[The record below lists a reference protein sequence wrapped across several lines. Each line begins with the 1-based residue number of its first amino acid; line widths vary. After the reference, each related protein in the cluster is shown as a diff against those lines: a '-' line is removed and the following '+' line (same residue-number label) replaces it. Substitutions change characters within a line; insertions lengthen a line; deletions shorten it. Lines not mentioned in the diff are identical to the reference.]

1 MKASDVN
8 GLLTQVRAAVR
19 NAQPIKLSGRVTQ
32 ALGTVVRATGVD
44 AQVGD
49 VCELHSANSDGTG
62 QMMRAEVIGF
72 DQQTAILSPFGEL
85 RGLSASSMVVPLHR
99 ALDVPVGPELLGR
112 VLDGFG
118 EPRDGLG
125 PLHASARASTDAMP
139 PDAMSR
145 KPINER
151 FVTGLRVLDAMT
163 AVGRGQRLGVFAPA
177 GVGKST
183 LTAMLANGA
192 QCDVK
197 VIALIGE
204 RGREV
209 SEFIEHS
216 LGPQGLKQS
225 VVIASTSDR
234 PAVERAKS
242 AQVAMTIAEHFR
254 AQGKSV
260 LLVMDSVTRY
270 ARALR
275 EIGLAGGEPPTR
287 RGFPPS
293 VFAAL
298 PRLLERAGNDAHGS
312 ITAFYTVLVD
322 SEDDADPIAEE
333 VRSILDGHLI
343 LSRKL
348 SQQNHFPA
356 IDVLKSLSRLMHHVT
371 QPSQQQAAS
380 KLRNWLAKY
389 EDIELLVQVGEYR
402 AGADPLA
409 DEAVERV
416 PHVRNWLK
424 QSTSLWS
431 PLSKTLEGLSAL
443 EAGKHVA

>member
-1 MKASDVN
+1 MKPADLN
-8 GLLTQVRAAVR
+8 GLLGQVRAAVR
-19 NAQPIKLSGRVTQ
+19 QVNPIKVSGRVTQ

-49 VCELHSANSDGTG
+49 VCELHSGNG

-72 DQQTAILSPFGEL
+72 DQQIAILSPFGEL
-85 RGLSASSMVVPLHR
+85 KGLSASTMVVPLHR

-112 VLDGFG
+112 VLNGFG

-125 PLHASARASTDAMP
+125 PLGTSARASTDAMP

-145 KPINER
+145 RPINER
-151 FVTGLRVLDAMT
+151 FVTGMRVLDAMT

-216 LGPQGLKQS
+216 LGPKGLAQS
-225 VVIASTSDR
+225 VVVASTSDR

-242 AQVAMTIAEHFR
+242 AQVAMTIAEYFR

-371 QPSQQQAAS
+371 PETQQRAAS

-389 EDIELLVQVGEYR
+389 EEIELLVQVGEYR
-402 AGADPLA
+402 AGADALA

-424 QSTSLWS
+424 QSTSHWS
-431 PLSKTLEGLSAL
+431 PLAQTLDGLTAL
-443 EAGKHVA
+443 EAGRHAA

>member
-1 MKASDVN
+1 MKPPDLS
-8 GLLTQVRAAVR
+8 GLLGPVRAAMGQT
-19 NAQPIKLSGRVTQ
+19 QPIKLSGRVTQ
-32 ALGTVVRATGVD
+32 ALGTVVRAMGVD

-49 VCELHSANSDGTG
+49 VCELHSVDGHG
-62 QMMRAEVIGF
+62 KGRMMRAEVIGF
-72 DQQTAILSPFGEL
+72 DHQTAILSPFGEL

-99 ALDVPVGPELLGR
+99 PLDVPVGPELLGR

-125 PLHASARASTDAMP
+125 PLHAAARASTDAMP
-139 PDAMSR
+139 PDAMTR
-145 KPINER
+145 QPIKER

-356 IDVLKSLSRLMHHVT
+356 IDVLKSLSRLMHHVAS
-371 QPSQQQAAS
+371 QPQQKAAS

-389 EDIELLVQVGEYR
+389 DEIELLVQVGEYR

-416 PHVRNWLK
+416 PHVRDWLK
-424 QSTSLWS
+424 QSTSHWS
-431 PLSKTLEGLSAL
+431 PLQKTLDGLMAL
-443 EAGKHVA
+443 VHSTR

>member
-1 MKASDVN
+1 MKPAVLA
-8 GLLTQVRAAVR
+8 GLLGPVRTAVR
-19 NAQPIKLSGRVTQ
+19 NSQPIKLSGRVTQ
-32 ALGTVVRATGVD
+32 ALGTVVRAVGVD

-49 VCELHSANSDGTG
+49 VCELHSANGDGTG

-125 PLHASARASTDAMP
+125 PLNASARASTDAMP

-145 KPINER
+145 KPIKER

-216 LGPQGLKQS
+216 LGPKGLKQS
-225 VVIASTSDR
+225 VVVASTSDR

-298 PRLLERAGNDAHGS
+298 PRLLERAGNDARGS

-371 QPSQQQAAS
+371 PESQQRAAS

-389 EDIELLVQVGEYR
+389 EEIELLVQVGEYR

-431 PLSKTLEGLSAL
+431 PLATTLEGLSAL
-443 EAGKHVA
+443 EAGKHVT

>member
-1 MKASDVN
+1 VKLSDPG
-8 GLLTQVRAAVR
+8 GLFGPVRSALR
-19 NAQPIKLSGRVTQ
+19 QSSPLRLSGRVTQ

-49 VCELHSANSDGTG
+49 VCELRSANG
-62 QMMRAEVIGF
+62 QVMRAEVIGF
-72 DQQTAILSPFGEL
+72 EGPIAVLSPFGEL
-85 RGLSASSMVVPLHR
+85 RGLSASTMVVSMHR
-99 ALDVPVGPELLGR
+99 PLDVPVGPELLGR

-118 EPRDGLG
+118 EPRDGRG
-125 PLHASARASTDAMP
+125 PLNTRARASTDAMP

-145 KPINER
+145 LPIKER
-151 FVTGLRVLDAMT
+151 FVTGVRVLDAMT
-163 AVGRGQRLGVFAPA
+163 AVGRGQRMGVFAPA

-183 LTAMLANGA
+183 LTAMLAKGA

-197 VIALIGE
+197 IIALIGE

-216 LGPQGLKQS
+216 LGPDGLAQS
-225 VVIASTSDR
+225 IVVASTSDR

-242 AQVAMTIAEHFR
+242 AQVAMTIAESFR

-260 LLVMDSVTRY
+260 LLVMDSVTRF

-348 SQQNHFPA
+348 AQQNHFPA
-356 IDVLKSLSRLMHHVT
+356 IDVNKSLSRLMH
-371 QPSQQQAAS
+371 QIAPAAQQRAAS
-380 KLRNWLAKY
+380 TLRNWLAKY
-389 EDIELLVQVGEYR
+389 EDIQLLLQVGEYR
-402 AGADPLA
+402 AGADALA
-409 DEAVERV
+409 DQAVERV
-416 PHVRNWLK
+416 PQVLEWLK
-424 QSTSLWS
+424 QSTSHWS
-431 PLSKTLEGLSAL
+431 PLQQTLDGLAAL
-443 EAGKHVA
+443 EDGRRVA

>member
-1 MKASDVN
+1 MTSIDLD
-8 GLLTQVRAAVR
+8 GLISPVRQAVR
-19 NAQPIKLSGRVTQ
+19 RSTPIKVYGRVTQ
-32 ALGTVVRATGVD
+32 AMGTVVRATGVN

-49 VCELHSANSDGTG
+49 VCELHSTSG

-72 DQQTAILSPFGEL
+72 DRQTAILSPFGEL

-112 VLDGFG
+112 VLNGFG
-118 EPRDGLG
+118 EPRDGRGL
-125 PLHASARASTDAMP
+125 LTTHRRASTDSMP
-139 PDAMSR
+139 PDPMSR
-145 KPINER
+145 LPITDR

-163 AVGRGQRLGVFAPA
+163 AVGQGQRVGVFAPA

-192 QCDVK
+192 DCDVK

-216 LGPQGLKQS
+216 LGPEGLKQS
-225 VVIASTSDR
+225 VVVASTSDR

-242 AQVAMTIAEHFR
+242 AQVAMTIAEYFR

-260 LLVMDSVTRY
+260 LLVMDSITRY

-312 ITAFYTVLVD
+312 ITAFFTVLVE
-322 SEDDADPIAEE
+322 SEDDTDPIAEE

-356 IDVLKSLSRLMHHVT
+356 IDVLKSLSRLMQHVT
-371 QPSQQQAAS
+371 PASQQRAAS
-380 KLRNWLAKY
+380 TLRNWLAKY
-389 EDIELLVQVGEYR
+389 DEIELLIQVGEYR
-402 AGADPLA
+402 AGADPMA
-409 DEAVERV
+409 DKAVERV
-416 PHVRNWLK
+416 PHVREWLK
-424 QSTSLWS
+424 QSKGHLSSLS
-431 PLSKTLEGLSAL
+431 QTLAQLTDL
-443 EAGKHVA
+443 EAGRNVA

>member
-1 MKASDVN
+1 MKPPDIS
-8 GLLTQVRAAVR
+8 GLLGPVRAAMR
-19 NAQPIKLSGRVTQ
+19 QTQPIKLSGRVTQ
-32 ALGTVVRATGVD
+32 ALGTVVRAAGVD

-49 VCELHSANSDGTG
+49 VCELHSVDGSGKG
-62 QMMRAEVIGF
+62 QVMRAEVIGF
-72 DQQTAILSPFGEL
+72 DRETAILSPFGEL

-99 ALDVPVGPELLGR
+99 PLDVPVGPELLGR
-112 VLDGFG
+112 VLNGFG

-125 PLHASARASTDAMP
+125 PLNTTERASTDAMP

-145 KPINER
+145 LPIKER
-151 FVTGLRVLDAMT
+151 FVTGVRVLDAMT

-183 LTAMLANGA
+183 LTAMLSNGA
-192 QCDVK
+192 QCDVR

-216 LGPQGLKQS
+216 LGPKGLAQS
-225 VVIASTSDR
+225 VVVASTSDR

-242 AQVAMTIAEHFR
+242 AQVAMTIAEYFR

-260 LLVMDSVTRY
+260 LLVMDSVTRF

-312 ITAFYTVLVD
+312 ITAFYTTLVD
-322 SEDDADPIAEE
+322 SEDDPDPIAEE
-333 VRSILDGHLI
+333 VRSILDGHII

-348 SQQNHFPA
+348 AQQNHFPA

-371 QPSQQQAAS
+371 PENQQRAAS

-389 EDIELLVQVGEYR
+389 DEIELLVQVGEYR
-402 AGADPLA
+402 AGADAVA

-416 PHVRNWLK
+416 PHVRKWLK
-424 QSTSLWS
+424 QSTSHWS
-431 PLSKTLEGLSAL
+431 SLQQTLDGLMAL
-443 EAGKHVA
+443 EARQHVA

>member
-1 MKASDVN
+1 MKPADLG
-8 GLLTQVRAAVR
+8 GLLGQVRAAVR
-19 NAQPIKLSGRVTQ
+19 KSQPIKLSGRVTQ

-44 AQVGD
+44 ALVGD
-49 VCELHSANSDGTG
+49 VCELHSANG

-125 PLHASARASTDAMP
+125 PLNDSARASTDAMP

-145 KPINER
+145 RPIKER

-192 QCDVK
+192 QCDVR

-209 SEFIEHS
+209 SEFVEHS

-260 LLVMDSVTRY
+260 LLVMDSVTRF

-389 EDIELLVQVGEYR
+389 EEIELLVQVGEYR
-402 AGADPLA
+402 AGTDPLA

-424 QSTSLWS
+424 QPTSQWS
-431 PLSKTLEGLSAL
+431 PLAQTLDGLMAL
-443 EAGKHVA
+443 EAREHAA